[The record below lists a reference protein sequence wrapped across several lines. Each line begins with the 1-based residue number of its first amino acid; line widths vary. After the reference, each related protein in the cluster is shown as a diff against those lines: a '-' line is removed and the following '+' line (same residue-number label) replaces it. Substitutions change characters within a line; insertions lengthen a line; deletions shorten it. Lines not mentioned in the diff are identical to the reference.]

1 MTYALRAAAWVP
13 AVPGRDVGEATRLAV
28 VWTERQCWREHAR
41 AIVVT
46 STRDQF
52 EVPELA
58 EFSKQ
63 HSHVTRRSQQ
73 RLAGEVPVLV
83 YLPDADDLDFAVH
96 LAGSS
101 SLAVVESGAFALR
114 GWAAWLE
121 ALDLVSGEPTP
132 GLVEVTKGALE
143 RLVFYGN
150 NAFDDDFGKE
160 RARAVLAELRGRG
173 KLDRD
178 LLLGAALAAG
188 LSAHAVKNLGRLM
201 G

>member
-1 MTYALRAAAWVP
+1 VTYALRTAAWVP
-13 AVPGRDVGEATRLAV
+13 QAPGRDPGEAARLAV
-28 VWTERQCWREHAR
+28 QWTERQCRQEHAR
-41 AIVVT
+41 AILVT
-46 STRDQF
+46 STREQF

-73 RLAGEVPVLV
+73 RLAGEVPVLA
-83 YLPDADDLDFAVH
+83 YLPDTEDLDFATR

-101 SLAVVESGAFALR
+101 SLAVVESDAFPLC

-121 ALDLVSGEPTP
+121 ASDLVSGEATP
-132 GLVEVTKGALE
+132 GLGAVTRDALD
-143 RLVFYGN
+143 RFAFYGN
-150 NAFDDDFGKE
+150 NAFDDDFGRE

-188 LSAHAVKNLGRLM
+188 LSAHAVKNLGRLIA
-201 G
+201 